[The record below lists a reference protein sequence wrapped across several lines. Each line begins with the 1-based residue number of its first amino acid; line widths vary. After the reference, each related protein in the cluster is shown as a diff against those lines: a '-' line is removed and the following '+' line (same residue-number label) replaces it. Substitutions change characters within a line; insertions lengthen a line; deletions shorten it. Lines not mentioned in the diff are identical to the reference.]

1 MHAGCLPLLLDV
13 CELSL
18 QGGLGATVGRE
29 QELLASLH
37 CQDVAP
43 LLAQEHLL
51 FELKG
56 NRSFYFLVFSLLVHP
71 L

>member
-1 MHAGCLPLLLDV
+1 MRAGRLPLLLDV

-18 QGGLGATVGRE
+18 QGRLGATVSRE

-56 NRSFYFLVFSLLVHP
+56 TTAF
-71 L
+71 